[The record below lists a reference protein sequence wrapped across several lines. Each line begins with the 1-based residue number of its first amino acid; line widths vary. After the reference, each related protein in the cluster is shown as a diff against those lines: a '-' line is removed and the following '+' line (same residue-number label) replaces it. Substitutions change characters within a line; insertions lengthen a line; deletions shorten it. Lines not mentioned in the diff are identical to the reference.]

1 MSKTAY
7 CYTCN
12 AHHPMEEMRQ
22 VMTGKGMRWRCIT
35 TIKAARQALAK
46 RQEFGAQ
53 TTSSNK
59 SDAQT
64 RGFGMAAT
72 RRDSVS

>member
-12 AHHPMEEMRQ
+12 AYHPMDEMRQ
-22 VMTGKGMRWRCIT
+22 VMTGKGIRWRCIN
-35 TIKAARQALAK
+35 TIRAARQALAK
-46 RQEFGAQ
+46 RQDFGTQ
-53 TTSSNK
+53 TTSNNK
-59 SDAQT
+59 THAKA
-64 RGFGMAAT
+64 RGFGRAAT